1 MTSPTAG
8 RTRQKEETRQRLL
21 AAARAAFDEGS
32 VVTTPLDAVARG
44 AGVSK
49 ATLFFHFAT
58 RADLLR
64 ATAGDLYGELA
75 LVVDALHEHPT
86 VPYLR
91 AYLLAQTDRRIVLL
105 WKIGDVLAADADP
118 LADVA
123 YASLAVEVAR
133 RLGVDGVAADRVDDL
148 AGVIAP
154 AAFMVARRV
163 AFGSAEEAE
172 VDAFLAH
179 VASLLPSRQVG
190 SDPT

>member
-1 MTSPTAG
+1 MTRPAG
-8 RTRQKEETRQRLL
+8 RTKQKEETRQRLL
-21 AAARAAFDEGS
+21 VSAREVFDEGS
-32 VVTTPLDAVARG
+32 VVTTPLDAVAKG

-75 LVVDALHEHPT
+75 LVVDVLHDRDT
-86 VPYLR
+86 VDYLR
-91 AYLLAQTDRRIVLL
+91 AYLHAQTDRRIVLL

-118 LADVA
+118 LVDVA
-123 YASLAVEVAR
+123 YTSLSVEVGR
-133 RLGVDGVAADRVDDL
+133 RLTDDGVPADRVDAL

-163 AFGSAEEAE
+163 AFGSADTTEIET
-172 VDAFLAH
+172 FLTRVTA
-179 VASLLPSRQVG
+179 LLP
-190 SDPT
+190 

>member
-1 MTSPTAG
+1 MSPAAAG

-21 AAARAAFDEGS
+21 GAARRVFDHGS
-32 VVTTPLDAVARG
+32 VVTTPLDAVARE

-75 LVVDALHEHPT
+75 VVVDVWREEAAL
-86 VPYLR
+86 PYLR
-91 AYLLAQTDRRIVLL
+91 GYLLAQTDRRIVLL

-118 LADVA
+118 LVDVA
-123 YASLAVEVAR
+123 YTSLSVEVAR
-133 RLGVDGVAADRVDDL
+133 RLAADGVAAERVDAL

-163 AFGSAEEAE
+163 AFGSADTAE
-172 VDAFLAH
+172 VDAFLTRVEA
-179 VASLLPSRQVG
+179 LLP
-190 SDPT
+190 